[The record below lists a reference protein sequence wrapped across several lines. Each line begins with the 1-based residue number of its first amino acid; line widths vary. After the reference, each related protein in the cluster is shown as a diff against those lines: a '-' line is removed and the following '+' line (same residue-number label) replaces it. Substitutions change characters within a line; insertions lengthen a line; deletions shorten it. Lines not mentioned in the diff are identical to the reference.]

1 MLNGFYGATG
11 GMIAQFNR
19 LDTISNNLANA
30 NTNGYKR
37 DDVVIGDFL
46 RLYQEFKHELPLQN
60 RTREASKFLNR
71 TINRV
76 PAVVEE
82 YSDLSVGSFAQT
94 ENPLDLAL
102 KNKNAF
108 FAIATPNGVRYT
120 RDGAFELDNNG
131 TLVTKQGF
139 VVLSR
144 EGLNSEWLNSPENI
158 AESGAIRIDLSNN
171 NVEISKNGEVFVRNL
186 SNENVGVA
194 EPIGAIAVVSFIN
207 PKYLKKIGDNLYE
220 LPSERENE
228 RLNMSD
234 DNVIASGF
242 IEKSNINPV
251 VEMTALISTNRLVD
265 IYSKVMKTYQDDLA
279 PEAINKLA
287 QLRA

>member
-46 RLYQEFKHELPLQN
+46 RLYQEFKHELPLKN
-60 RTREASKFLNR
+60 HTREASKFLNR

-82 YSDLSVGSFAQT
+82 YSDLSVGSFAHT

-108 FAIATPNGVRYT
+108 FAIETPNGVRYT

-139 VVLSR
+139 VVLSS
-144 EGLNSEWLNSPENI
+144 EGLNSPENMSE
-158 AESGAIRIDLSNN
+158 AGAIRIDLSSNN
-171 NVEISKNGEVFVRNL
+171 IEISKNGEVFVRNL
-186 SNENVGVA
+186 SNENIGVA
-194 EPIGAIAVVSFIN
+194 EPIGAVAVVRFIN
-207 PKYLKKIGDNLYE
+207 PKYLKKVGDNLYE
-220 LPSERENE
+220 LPQERENE
-228 RLNMSD
+228 RMSLNDSD
-234 DNVIASGF
+234 VVASGF

-251 VEMTALISTNRLVD
+251 VEMTALITTNRLVD

>member
-60 RTREASKFLNR
+60 HTREASKFLNR

-82 YSDLSVGSFAQT
+82 YSDLTVGSFAHT

-108 FAIATPNGVRYT
+108 FAIETPNGVRYT

-139 VVLSR
+139 VVLSS
-144 EGLNSEWLNSPENI
+144 EGLNSPENMSE
-158 AESGAIRIDLSNN
+158 AGAIRIDLSSNN
-171 NVEISKNGEVFVRNL
+171 IEISKNGEVFVRNL
-186 SNENVGVA
+186 SNENIGVA
-194 EPIGAIAVVSFIN
+194 EPIGAVAVVSFIN
-207 PKYLKKIGDNLYE
+207 PKYLKKVGDNLYE
-220 LPSERENE
+220 LPAERENE
-228 RLNMSD
+228 RMSLNDSD
-234 DNVIASGF
+234 VVASGF

-251 VEMTALISTNRLVD
+251 VEMTALITTNRLVD

>member
-60 RTREASKFLNR
+60 HTREASKFLNR

-82 YSDLSVGSFAQT
+82 YSDLSVGSFART

-108 FAIATPNGVRYT
+108 FAIQTPNGVRYT

-144 EGLNSEWLNSPENI
+144 EGLNSPENMSE
-158 AESGAIRIDLSNN
+158 AGAIRIDLSSN

-186 SNENVGVA
+186 SNENIGVA
-194 EPIGAIAVVSFIN
+194 EPIGAVAVVSFVN
-207 PKYLKKIGDNLYE
+207 PKFLKKIGDNLYE
-220 LPSERENE
+220 LPHERINE
-228 RLNMSD
+228 RVNIND
-234 DNVIASGF
+234 DNVVASGF

-251 VEMTALISTNRLVD
+251 VEMTALITTNRLVD

>member
-1 MLNGFYGATG
+1 MLNGFYGGVG

-60 RTREASKFLNR
+60 HTREASKFLNR

-82 YSDLSVGSFAQT
+82 YSDLSVGSFAHT

-108 FAIATPNGVRYT
+108 FAIQTPNGVRYT

-139 VVLSR
+139 VVLSS
-144 EGLNSEWLNSPENI
+144 EGLNSPENMSE
-158 AESGAIRIDLSNN
+158 AGVIRIDLSSSNI
-171 NVEISKNGEVFVRNL
+171 EISKNGEVFVRNL
-186 SNENVGVA
+186 SNENIGVA
-194 EPIGAIAVVSFIN
+194 EPVATIAVVSFIN

-220 LPSERENE
+220 LPHECINE
-228 RLNMSD
+228 RMNIND

-251 VEMTALISTNRLVD
+251 VEMTALITTNRLVD

>member
-1 MLNGFYGATG
+1 MLNGFYGGVG

-46 RLYQEFKHELPLQN
+46 RLYQEFKHELPLKN
-60 RTREASKFLNR
+60 HTREASKFLNR

-82 YSDLSVGSFAQT
+82 YSDLTVGSFAHT

-108 FAIATPNGVRYT
+108 FAIQTPNGVRYT

-139 VVLSR
+139 VVLSS
-144 EGLNSEWLNSPENI
+144 EGLNSPENMSE
-158 AESGAIRIDLSNN
+158 AGAIRIDLSSNN
-171 NVEISKNGEVFVRNL
+171 IEISKNGEVFVRNL
-186 SNENVGVA
+186 SNENIGVA
-194 EPIGAIAVVSFIN
+194 EPIGAVAVVSFVN
-207 PKYLKKIGDNLYE
+207 PKYLKKVGDNLYE
-220 LPSERENE
+220 LPAERENE
-228 RLNMSD
+228 RMSLNDSD
-234 DNVIASGF
+234 VVASGF

-251 VEMTALISTNRLVD
+251 VEMTALITTNRLVD

>member
-1 MLNGFYGATG
+1 MLNGFYGGVG

-46 RLYQEFKHELPLQN
+46 RLYQEFKHELPLKN
-60 RTREASKFLNR
+60 HTREASKFLNR

-82 YSDLSVGSFAQT
+82 YSDLSVGSFAHT

-108 FAIATPNGVRYT
+108 FAIQTPNGVRYT

-139 VVLSR
+139 VVLSS
-144 EGLNSEWLNSPENI
+144 EGLNSPENMSE
-158 AESGAIRIDLSNN
+158 AGAIRIDLSSNN
-171 NVEISKNGEVFVRNL
+171 IEISKNGEVFVRNL
-186 SNENVGVA
+186 SNENIGVA
-194 EPIGAIAVVSFIN
+194 EPIGAVAVVSFIN

-220 LPSERENE
+220 LPAERENE
-228 RLNMSD
+228 RMSLNDSD
-234 DNVIASGF
+234 VVASGF

-251 VEMTALISTNRLVD
+251 VEMTALITTNRLVD

>member
-1 MLNGFYGATG
+1 MLNGFYGGVG

-60 RTREASKFLNR
+60 HTREASKFLNR

-108 FAIATPNGVRYT
+108 FAIATQNGVRYT

-131 TLVTKQGF
+131 VLVTKQGF

-144 EGLNSEWLNSPENI
+144 EGLNSPENI
-158 AESGAIRIDLSNN
+158 AESGAIRIDLSSN

-194 EPIGAIAVVSFIN
+194 EPIGAVAVVSFIN
-207 PKYLKKIGDNLYE
+207 PKFLKKIGDNLYE
-220 LPSERENE
+220 LPHERENE
-228 RLNMSD
+228 RMNIND
-234 DNVIASGF
+234 DNVVASGF

>member
-1 MLNGFYGATG
+1 MLNGFYGGVG

-60 RTREASKFLNR
+60 HTREASKFLNR

-82 YSDLSVGSFAQT
+82 YSDLTVGSFAHT

-108 FAIATPNGVRYT
+108 FAIETPNGVRYT

-139 VVLSR
+139 VVLSS
-144 EGLNSEWLNSPENI
+144 EGLNSPENMSE
-158 AESGAIRIDLSNN
+158 AGAIRIDLSSNN
-171 NVEISKNGEVFVRNL
+171 IEISKNGEVFVRNL
-186 SNENVGVA
+186 SNENIGVA
-194 EPIGAIAVVSFIN
+194 EPIGAVAVVSFIN
-207 PKYLKKIGDNLYE
+207 PKYLKKVGDNLYE
-220 LPSERENE
+220 LPAERENE
-228 RLNMSD
+228 RISLNDSD
-234 DNVIASGF
+234 VVASGF

-251 VEMTALISTNRLVD
+251 VEMTALITTNRLVD

>member
-46 RLYQEFKHELPLQN
+46 RLYQEFKHELPLKN
-60 RTREASKFLNR
+60 HTREASKFLNR

-82 YSDLSVGSFAQT
+82 YSDLSVGSFAHT

-108 FAIATPNGVRYT
+108 FAIETPNGVRYT

-139 VVLSR
+139 VVLSS
-144 EGLNSEWLNSPENI
+144 EGLNSPENMSE
-158 AESGAIRIDLSNN
+158 AGAIRIDLSSNN
-171 NVEISKNGEVFVRNL
+171 IEISKNGEVFVRNL
-186 SNENVGVA
+186 SNENIGVA
-194 EPIGAIAVVSFIN
+194 EPIGAVAVVSFIN
-207 PKYLKKIGDNLYE
+207 PKYLKKVGDNLYE
-220 LPSERENE
+220 LPAERENE
-228 RLNMSD
+228 RMSLNDS
-234 DNVIASGF
+234 NVVASGF

-251 VEMTALISTNRLVD
+251 VEMTALITTNRLVD

>member
-1 MLNGFYGATG
+1 MLNGFYGGVG

-60 RTREASKFLNR
+60 HTREASKFLNR

-82 YSDLSVGSFAQT
+82 YSDLTVGSFAHT

-108 FAIATPNGVRYT
+108 FAIETPNGVRYT

-139 VVLSR
+139 VVLSS
-144 EGLNSEWLNSPENI
+144 EGLNSPENMSE
-158 AESGAIRIDLSNN
+158 AGAIRIDLSSNN
-171 NVEISKNGEVFVRNL
+171 IEISKNGEVFVRNL
-186 SNENVGVA
+186 SNENIGVA
-194 EPIGAIAVVSFIN
+194 EPIGTVAVVSFVN
-207 PKYLKKIGDNLYE
+207 PKYLKKVGDNLYE
-220 LPSERENE
+220 LPAERENE
-228 RLNMSD
+228 RMSLNDSD
-234 DNVIASGF
+234 VVASGF

-251 VEMTALISTNRLVD
+251 VEMTALITTNRLVD

>member
-1 MLNGFYGATG
+1 MLNGFYGGVG

-60 RTREASKFLNR
+60 HTREASKFLNR

-82 YSDLSVGSFAQT
+82 YSDLTVGSFAHT

-108 FAIATPNGVRYT
+108 FAIETPNGVRYT

-139 VVLSR
+139 VVLSS
-144 EGLNSEWLNSPENI
+144 EGLNSPENMSE
-158 AESGAIRIDLSNN
+158 AGAIRIDLSSNN
-171 NVEISKNGEVFVRNL
+171 IEISKNGEVFVRNL
-186 SNENVGVA
+186 SNENIGVA
-194 EPIGAIAVVSFIN
+194 EPIGAVAVVSFVN
-207 PKYLKKIGDNLYE
+207 PKYLKKVGDNLYE
-220 LPSERENE
+220 LPAERENE
-228 RLNMSD
+228 RMSIND
-234 DNVIASGF
+234 SDVVASGF

-251 VEMTALISTNRLVD
+251 VEMTALITTNRLVD

>member
-1 MLNGFYGATG
+1 MLNGFYGGVG

-46 RLYQEFKHELPLQN
+46 RLYQEFKHELPLKN
-60 RTREASKFLNR
+60 HTREASKFLNR

-82 YSDLSVGSFAQT
+82 YSDLTVGSFAHT

-108 FAIATPNGVRYT
+108 FAIETPNGVRYT

-139 VVLSR
+139 VVLSS
-144 EGLNSEWLNSPENI
+144 EGLNSPENMSE
-158 AESGAIRIDLSNN
+158 AGAIRIDLSSNN
-171 NVEISKNGEVFVRNL
+171 IEISKNGEVFVRNL
-186 SNENVGVA
+186 SNENIGVA
-194 EPIGAIAVVSFIN
+194 EPIGAVAVVSFVN

-220 LPSERENE
+220 LPVERENE
-228 RLNMSD
+228 RMSIND
-234 DNVIASGF
+234 SDVVASGF

-251 VEMTALISTNRLVD
+251 VEMTALITTNRLVD

>member
-11 GMIAQFNR
+11 SMVAQFNR

-30 NTNGYKR
+30 NTNAYKR

-46 RLYQEFKHELPLQN
+46 RLYEEFKHELPLQN
-60 RTREASKFLNR
+60 HTREASKFLNR

-76 PAVVEE
+76 PGVVEE
-82 YSDLSVGSFAQT
+82 YSDMSVGNFAQT
-94 ENPLDLAL
+94 DNTLDLAL
-102 KNKNAF
+102 KNKDAF
-108 FAIATPNGVRYT
+108 FAIQTPNGVKYT

-131 TLVTKQGF
+131 VLVTKRGF
-139 VVLSR
+139 PVLSR
-144 EGLNSEWLNSPENI
+144 EG
-158 AESGAIRIDLSNN
+158 IDERGTITIDFAVS
-171 NVEISKNGEVFVRNL
+171 NVEVNPNGDIFVRSITND
-186 SNENVGVA
+186 SVGVA
-194 EPIGAIAVVSFIN
+194 EPIGAVAIVSFVN

-220 LPSERENE
+220 LPAERINE
-228 RLNMSD
+228 RVNIND

-251 VEMTALISTNRLVD
+251 VEMTALITTNRLVD

-287 QLRA
+287 QHRA

>member
-11 GMIAQFNR
+11 GMVTQFNR
-19 LDTISNNLANA
+19 LDIISNNLANA

-60 RTREASKFLNR
+60 HTREASKFLNR

-76 PAVVEE
+76 PSVVEE
-82 YSDLSVGSFAQT
+82 YSDMSVGSFAQT
-94 ENPLDLAL
+94 DNPLDLAL

-108 FAIATPNGVRYT
+108 FAIQTPNGVKYT

-131 TLVTKQGF
+131 VLVTKLGF
-139 VVLSR
+139 PVLSR
-144 EGLNSEWLNSPENI
+144 EGIDEEGFI
-158 AESGAIRIDLSNN
+158 TIDLAANHI
-171 NVEISKNGEVFVRNL
+171 EINRNGDIAVRNV
-186 SNENVGVA
+186 SNDSVGNS
-194 EPIGAIAVVSFIN
+194 EPIGSIAIVGFIN
-207 PKYLKKIGDNLYE
+207 PKYLKKIGDNLYDI
-220 LPSERENE
+220 PHERINE
-228 RLNMSD
+228 RMNIND
-234 DNVIASGF
+234 DNVVASGF

-251 VEMTALISTNRLVD
+251 VEMTALITTNRLVD

-287 QLRA
+287 QHRA

>member
-1 MLNGFYGATG
+1 MLNGFYGGVG

-46 RLYQEFKHELPLQN
+46 RLYQEFKHELPLKN
-60 RTREASKFLNR
+60 HTREASKFLNR

-82 YSDLSVGSFAQT
+82 YSDLSVGSFAHT

-108 FAIATPNGVRYT
+108 FAIETPNGVRYT

-139 VVLSR
+139 VVLSS
-144 EGLNSEWLNSPENI
+144 EGLNSPENMSG
-158 AESGAIRIDLSNN
+158 AGAIRIDLSSNN
-171 NVEISKNGEVFVRNL
+171 IEISKNGEVFVRNL
-186 SNENVGVA
+186 SNENIGVA
-194 EPIGAIAVVSFIN
+194 EPIGAVAVVSFVN

-220 LPSERENE
+220 LPAERINE
-228 RLNMSD
+228 RMSLNDSD
-234 DNVIASGF
+234 VVASGF

-251 VEMTALISTNRLVD
+251 VEMTALITTNRLVD

>member
-46 RLYQEFKHELPLQN
+46 RLYEEFKHELPLQN
-60 RTREASKFLNR
+60 HTREASKFLNR

-82 YSDLSVGSFAQT
+82 YSDLSVGSFSHT

-108 FAIATPNGVRYT
+108 FAIQTPNGVRYT

-144 EGLNSEWLNSPENI
+144 EGLNSPENMSE
-158 AESGAIRIDLSNN
+158 AGAIRIDLSSN

-186 SNENVGVA
+186 SNENIGVA
-194 EPIGAIAVVSFIN
+194 EPIGAVAVVSFVN

-220 LPSERENE
+220 LPHERINE
-228 RLNMSD
+228 RVNIND
-234 DNVIASGF
+234 DNVVASGF

-251 VEMTALISTNRLVD
+251 VEMTALITTNRLVD

>member
-1 MLNGFYGATG
+1 MLNGFYGGVG

-46 RLYQEFKHELPLQN
+46 RLYQEFKHELPLKN
-60 RTREASKFLNR
+60 HTREASKFLNR

-82 YSDLSVGSFAQT
+82 YSDLTVGSFAHT

-108 FAIATPNGVRYT
+108 FAIETPNGVRYT

-139 VVLSR
+139 VVLSS
-144 EGLNSEWLNSPENI
+144 EGLNSPENMSE
-158 AESGAIRIDLSNN
+158 AGAIRIDLSSNN
-171 NVEISKNGEVFVRNL
+171 IEISKNGEVFVRNL
-186 SNENVGVA
+186 SNENIGVA
-194 EPIGAIAVVSFIN
+194 EPIGAVAVVSFIN
-207 PKYLKKIGDNLYE
+207 PKYLKKVGDNLYE
-220 LPSERENE
+220 LPQERENE
-228 RLNMSD
+228 RMSLNDSD
-234 DNVIASGF
+234 VVASGF

-251 VEMTALISTNRLVD
+251 VEMTALITTNRLVD

>member
-1 MLNGFYGATG
+1 MLNGFYGGVG

-60 RTREASKFLNR
+60 HTREASKFLNR

-82 YSDLSVGSFAQT
+82 YSDLTVGSFAHT

-108 FAIATPNGVRYT
+108 FAIETPNGVRYT

-139 VVLSR
+139 VVLSS
-144 EGLNSEWLNSPENI
+144 EGLNSPENMSE
-158 AESGAIRIDLSNN
+158 AGAIRIDLSSNN
-171 NVEISKNGEVFVRNL
+171 IEISKNGEVFVRNL
-186 SNENVGVA
+186 SNENIGVA
-194 EPIGAIAVVSFIN
+194 EPIGAVAVVSFIN
-207 PKYLKKIGDNLYE
+207 PKYLKKVGDNLYE
-220 LPSERENE
+220 LPAERENE
-228 RLNMSD
+228 RMSLNDSD
-234 DNVIASGF
+234 VVASGF

-251 VEMTALISTNRLVD
+251 VEMTALITTNRLVD

>member
-60 RTREASKFLNR
+60 HTREASKFLNR

-82 YSDLSVGSFAQT
+82 YSDLSVGSFAHT

-108 FAIATPNGVRYT
+108 FAIQTPNGVRYT

-144 EGLNSEWLNSPENI
+144 EGLNSPENI

-186 SNENVGVA
+186 SNENIGVA
-194 EPIGAIAVVSFIN
+194 EPIGAVAVVSFVN

-220 LPSERENE
+220 LPHERINE
-228 RLNMSD
+228 RMNIND
-234 DNVIASGF
+234 DNVVASGF

-251 VEMTALISTNRLVD
+251 VEMSALITTNRLVD